1 MTDHLAAE
9 MLSLAPPP
17 TPRRP
22 RVLVVGSVVA
32 SAAAAAA
39 ILGLVAIYLSVRAD
53 TLADGGTW
61 LPEGTVIPLTPAN
74 MGLTSLLMSA
84 VTMQWAVYALRN
96 ADRAHAYLALGVT
109 LLLGISFLN
118 STAYLYSQTG
128 LGIASSG
135 QAVLIYTITGA
146 HLAMTIAGLLFAV
159 VMGFQALGGQL
170 TGRAA
175 EGMAAAALFWYVTIG
190 VYAVVWYAIYITK

>member
-1 MTDHLAAE
+1 VSDAAE

-22 RVLVVGSVVA
+22 RVLLIGSA
-32 SAAAAAA
+32 FAAAASAMT
-39 ILGLVAIYLSVRAD
+39 ILALIAIYLSIRAD

-61 LPEGTVIPLTPAN
+61 LPDGVTIPLTPGN
-74 MGLTSLLMSA
+74 MGLVSLLMSA

-96 ADRAHAYLALGVT
+96 ADRVHAYIALGVT
-109 LLLGISFLN
+109 LLLGLSFIN

-128 LGIASSG
+128 LAIGASS
-135 QAVLIYTITGA
+135 QAVLIYTITGM
-146 HLAMTIAGLLFAV
+146 HLAMTIAALLFAL

-175 EGMAAAALFWYVTIG
+175 EGMAAAALYWYATIG
-190 VYAVVWYAIYITK
+190 VYVVVWYAIYITK